1 VKESD
6 VETADRLSRR
16 RARALPVLA
25 ILFLSGQA
33 IFALGPDDPARAV
46 DQAKVAAWLVWA
58 LALLFL
64 LATGGGAFRSKRVR
78 ALMDDEAT
86 RAHRARAYAVGFWLA
101 VGTSVGIYA
110 LTAFD
115 RVMPRE
121 ALHIVVTAAIAG
133 ALLTFGILEHRAHRD
148 G

>member
-1 VKESD
+1 VSESD

-16 RARALPVLA
+16 RARLLPVMA

-33 IFALGPDDPARAV
+33 IFALGPDDPAPAV
-46 DQAKVAAWLVWA
+46 DRAKVAAWLIWA

-64 LATGGGAFRSKRVR
+64 LAAGGGRFRSRRVR
-78 ALMDDEAT
+78 ALMDDEGT
-86 RAHRARAYAVGFWLA
+86 RAHRAKAYAMGFWLA
-101 VGTSVGIYA
+101 VGSAVAIYG

-133 ALLTFGILEHRAHRD
+133 ALLTFGFLEHRAHRD